1 MKKTKII
8 LLTIG
13 ILLLLSSICFAQTPE
28 LAWDDIFEKFIGTYD
43 NGSLDTDGA
52 ILTDKVPRI
61 IVTCLIVGSA
71 GMLAFGELSATTTTF
86 LRMILSMTVIINLG
100 IYFGYMFIVPDSSFI
115 SIAEPKPDPNSA
127 NFLGQMM
134 MSFIYKCQKGA
145 EFLYPICVKILA
157 CAWAIDVAITLMLK
171 IEDDIIKYM
180 ISNALKMA
188 MYLFLITN
196 WILGMGIAHA
206 VFASF
211 ERIGYI
217 AGGGE
222 NSILMP
228 DDIMGN
234 AFKIIENTWNSFS
247 QISFTTSPFALILA
261 VVIFLVIVACIL
273 VISAQIMVVRV
284 EFWVMAIFTM
294 LTMSIGMFKP
304 TKFLFER
311 AISSLIHYAT
321 KVSIVAF
328 VTAILEPM
336 LTSAVENFVSGGESL
351 DLQKNFLTFMQLAF
365 SLGIMCMLVYKLPN
379 LAQAISSGQPALN
392 GNDLSNQL
400 KAMPTKAMRMKGAW
414 DVASRMPG
422 GNSARGAAG
431 FLSNMK
437 SIGMQAGRGDLK
449 GAGKTA
455 LNYGKGTLGTAKN
468 LAQMGIQNGLLD
480 SYYKAQKEA
489 HNAQSQTAMMKRL
502 KKAGKLENNTSA
514 NTLENEK
521 TTAYRERLQRT
532 FSPKDSY
539 EYERERAYKEKQ
551 DQLNGKSVST
561 EHMTPFMYTSLS
573 NHNNDHDN
581 HNNNYNNNNHHD
593 DYYNDDD
600 NVND

>member
-1 MKKTKII
+1 MPNSW
-8 LLTIG
+8 LCWNA
-13 ILLLLSSICFAQTPE
+13 S
-28 LAWDDIFEKFIGTYD
+28 
-43 NGSLDTDGA
+43 
-52 ILTDKVPRI
+52 
-61 IVTCLIVGSA
+61 
-71 GMLAFGELSATTTTF
+71 LAFGELSATTTTF

-468 LAQMGIQNGLLD
+468 LAQMGIESGLLK
-480 SYYKAQKEA
+480 SYYEAQRDTKNARELKVRMDTQKKAGNLKHNTSPNEKE
-489 HNAQSQTAMMKRL
+489 NAQNEYIRREIKNNMSPNANYEYAL
-502 KKAGKLENNTSA
+502 KKAEQKMQQDELPKPLKTNTFRGYYNDNNHDDINNTS
-514 NTLENEK
+514 NNYPRYNNSDNDNNVDNDT
-521 TTAYRERLQRT
+521 
-532 FSPKDSY
+532 
-539 EYERERAYKEKQ
+539 
-551 DQLNGKSVST
+551 
-561 EHMTPFMYTSLS
+561 
-573 NHNNDHDN
+573 NNDNTD
-581 HNNNYNNNNHHD
+581 
-593 DYYNDDD
+593 
-600 NVND
+600 

>member
-437 SIGMQAGRGDLK
+437 SIGMQAGRGDR
-449 GAGKTA
+449 KTA

-468 LAQMGIQNGLLD
+468 LAQMGIESGLLK
-480 SYYKAQKEA
+480 SYYEAQR
-489 HNAQSQTAMMKRL
+489 NAQNAREFKVQMDTQKKAGNLKHNTSPNEKENAQNEYIRREIKNNMSPNANYEYAL
-502 KKAGKLENNTSA
+502 KKAEQKMQQDELPKPLKTNTFRGYYNDNNHDDINNTS
-514 NTLENEK
+514 NNYPRYNNSDNDNDVDNDT
-521 TTAYRERLQRT
+521 
-532 FSPKDSY
+532 
-539 EYERERAYKEKQ
+539 
-551 DQLNGKSVST
+551 
-561 EHMTPFMYTSLS
+561 
-573 NHNNDHDN
+573 NNDNTD
-581 HNNNYNNNNHHD
+581 
-593 DYYNDDD
+593 
-600 NVND
+600 

>member
-115 SIAEPKPDPNSA
+115 SIAEPKPDPSSA

-145 EFLYPICVKILA
+145 EFIYHICVKILA

-379 LAQAISSGQPALN
+379 LAQAISSGQSALN

-468 LAQMGIQNGLLD
+468 LAQMGIESGLLK
-480 SYYKAQKEA
+480 SYYEAQRDAKNARELKVRMDTQKKVGNLKHNTSPNEKE
-489 HNAQSQTAMMKRL
+489 NAQNAYIRQ
-502 KKAGKLENNTSA
+502 EIQNN
-514 NTLENEK
+514 L
-521 TTAYRERLQRT
+521 
-532 FSPKDSY
+532 SPKDNYKYQLENAEQAIAKGELPKPINANMSHSY
-539 EYERERAYKEKQ
+539 YPHN
-551 DQLNGKSVST
+551 DHN
-561 EHMTPFMYTSLS
+561 
-573 NHNNDHDN
+573 NHNNDIDN
-581 HNNNYNNNNHHD
+581 NSSNYNNDNTNN
-593 DYYNDDD
+593 D
-600 NVND
+600 NED

>member
-437 SIGMQAGRGDLK
+437 SIGMQAGRGNLK

-468 LAQMGIQNGLLD
+468 LAQMGIESGLLK
-480 SYYKAQKEA
+480 SYYEAQR
-489 HNAQSQTAMMKRL
+489 NAQNAREFKVQMDTQ
-502 KKAGKLENNTSA
+502 KKAGNLKHNT
-514 NTLENEK
+514 NPNEK
-521 TTAYRERLQRT
+521 E
-532 FSPKDSY
+532 
-539 EYERERAYKEKQ
+539 
-551 DQLNGKSVST
+551 
-561 EHMTPFMYTSLS
+561 
-573 NHNNDHDN
+573 
-581 HNNNYNNNNHHD
+581 
-593 DYYNDDD
+593 
-600 NVND
+600 

>member
-134 MSFIYKCQKGA
+134 MSFIYKCQKG
-145 EFLYPICVKILA
+145 
-157 CAWAIDVAITLMLK
+157 AWAIDVAITLMLK

-311 AISSLIHYAT
+311 AISSLIHHYAT

-336 LTSAVENFVSGGESL
+336 LTSAVENFVSVENHL
-351 DLQKNFLTFMQLAF
+351 
-365 SLGIMCMLVYKLPN
+365 IY
-379 LAQAISSGQPALN
+379 
-392 GNDLSNQL
+392 
-400 KAMPTKAMRMKGAW
+400 R
-414 DVASRMPG
+414 
-422 GNSARGAAG
+422 
-431 FLSNMK
+431 
-437 SIGMQAGRGDLK
+437 
-449 GAGKTA
+449 KT
-455 LNYGKGTLGTAKN
+455 
-468 LAQMGIQNGLLD
+468 
-480 SYYKAQKEA
+480 S
-489 HNAQSQTAMMKRL
+489 
-502 KKAGKLENNTSA
+502 
-514 NTLENEK
+514 
-521 TTAYRERLQRT
+521 
-532 FSPKDSY
+532 
-539 EYERERAYKEKQ
+539 
-551 DQLNGKSVST
+551 
-561 EHMTPFMYTSLS
+561 
-573 NHNNDHDN
+573 
-581 HNNNYNNNNHHD
+581 
-593 DYYNDDD
+593 
-600 NVND
+600 

>member
-379 LAQAISSGQPALN
+379 LAQAKPALN

-468 LAQMGIQNGLLD
+468 LAQMGIESGLLK
-480 SYYKAQKEA
+480 SYYEAQRDTKNARELKVRMDTQKKAGNLKHNTSPNEKE
-489 HNAQSQTAMMKRL
+489 NAQNEYIRREIKNNMSPNANYEYAL
-502 KKAGKLENNTSA
+502 KKAEQKMQQDELPKPLKTNTFRGYYNDNNHDDINNTS
-514 NTLENEK
+514 NNYPRYNNSDNDNNVDNDT
-521 TTAYRERLQRT
+521 
-532 FSPKDSY
+532 
-539 EYERERAYKEKQ
+539 
-551 DQLNGKSVST
+551 
-561 EHMTPFMYTSLS
+561 
-573 NHNNDHDN
+573 NNDNTD
-581 HNNNYNNNNHHD
+581 
-593 DYYNDDD
+593 
-600 NVND
+600 

>member
-100 IYFGYMFIVPDSSFI
+100 VYFGYMFIVPDSSFI

-321 KVSIVAF
+321 KISIVAF

-365 SLGIMCMLVYKLPN
+365 FTWYNVYACL
-379 LAQAISSGQPALN
+379 
-392 GNDLSNQL
+392 
-400 KAMPTKAMRMKGAW
+400 
-414 DVASRMPG
+414 
-422 GNSARGAAG
+422 
-431 FLSNMK
+431 
-437 SIGMQAGRGDLK
+437 
-449 GAGKTA
+449 
-455 LNYGKGTLGTAKN
+455 
-468 LAQMGIQNGLLD
+468 
-480 SYYKAQKEA
+480 
-489 HNAQSQTAMMKRL
+489 
-502 KKAGKLENNTSA
+502 
-514 NTLENEK
+514 
-521 TTAYRERLQRT
+521 
-532 FSPKDSY
+532 
-539 EYERERAYKEKQ
+539 
-551 DQLNGKSVST
+551 
-561 EHMTPFMYTSLS
+561 
-573 NHNNDHDN
+573 
-581 HNNNYNNNNHHD
+581 
-593 DYYNDDD
+593 
-600 NVND
+600 